1 MRCGRGTRSGGRAHH
16 GDEAADEAEVGEVVG
31 VDGGRG
37 VDLQAV
43 VALARVLEQAVH
55 GVQHLVREQEKPFSG
70 RKRAEVT
77 PGTRGDVSLTH
88 TAPCP
93 PLPCLTPGRGP
104 HARHAAACPVGC
116 PCSRPRP
123 APPRQAASSSQA
135 KAPSHTDLCPPPSR
149 PRRTDAQWALRNHFN
164 FTANALKVEVGL

>member
-70 RKRAEVT
+70 RKQAEVT

-88 TAPCP
+88 TAPCQ
-93 PLPCLTPGRGP
+93 PLPAQRRAGVPTRATLPPALSGVPAPRRGLPPPPGCQLLTGKSPVSHRLVP
-104 HARHAAACPVGC
+104 SALAASQDGCPVGFKE
-116 PCSRPRP
+116 P
-123 APPRQAASSSQA
+123 
-135 KAPSHTDLCPPPSR
+135 
-149 PRRTDAQWALRNHFN
+149 F
-164 FTANALKVEVGL
+164 